1 MNLVMLVTILDVL
14 YVILLLV
21 LELNMN
27 QLLVPV
33 QATVSVHLAQNLQ
46 PLWHHVRHAAR
57 LEQLAVRPVPVSQD
71 IIHLHHSAAA
81 MRPNVLLVLSL
92 PILRLAPS

>member
-1 MNLVMLVTILDVL
+1 MPLVVLLTRVLLLLTVMSLPALLDSGK
-14 YVILLLV
+14 ILLEPL
-21 LELNMN
+21 M
-27 QLLVPV
+27 
-33 QATVSVHLAQNLQ
+33 SVHLAQSLQ